1 MQFYI
6 FFSFLPQMYYVTKQ
20 MLIVFLQHMKT
31 EVQKHDVLTD
41 IEDN

>member
-1 MQFYI
+1 MQFCF

-20 MLIVFLQHMKT
+20 MLRVFLQYMKT
-31 EVQKHDVLTD
+31 EMQKHDVLTG